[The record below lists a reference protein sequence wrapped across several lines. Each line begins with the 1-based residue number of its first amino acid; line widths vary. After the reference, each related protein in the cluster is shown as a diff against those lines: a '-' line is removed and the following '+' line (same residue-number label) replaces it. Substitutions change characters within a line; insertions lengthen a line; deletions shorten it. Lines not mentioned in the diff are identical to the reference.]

1 MSLNAVIAWACVVVI
16 HCIAAVHIPH
26 LLNPV
31 NIKIHMTKV
40 INKCAQRIKSN
51 VSEKNVCFT
60 YHQYIFDLSK
70 PV

>member
-1 MSLNAVIAWACVVVI
+1 MLLLLGRVVVI